1 MKKVL
6 LAASIASALSLFN
19 FAHAAGGTIEFNG
32 TITAATCAVTVDDG
46 AGTVSSVNLPGV
58 GKDQLSGVNSVAG
71 RTMFLLK
78 ATGCDGFTTLASK
91 QVAAFFNPDAA
102 NVDAATGLLNNIAP
116 IAGKATNVQLE
127 LIDGT
132 TNSPIKVG
140 FASQATSAGF
150 VNIIGTAGSGTA
162 TLPYFV
168 QYKSVTGSATAG
180 AVKGSV
186 TFDLMYK

>member
-19 FAHAAGGTIEFNG
+19 FAHAAGGTINFEG

-46 AGTVSSVNLPGV
+46 AGTVPSVNLPGV
-58 GKDQLSGVNSVAG
+58 GKDQLSGPNSVAG

-78 ATGCDGFTTLASK
+78 ATGCDGFATLASK

-102 NVDAATGLLNNIAP
+102 NVDAATGLLNNIALT
-116 IAGKATNVQLE
+116 GGATNVQLE

-150 VNIIGTAGSGTA
+150 VNIIGTAGNGTA

-168 QYKSVTGSATAG
+168 QYKSVAGSATAG